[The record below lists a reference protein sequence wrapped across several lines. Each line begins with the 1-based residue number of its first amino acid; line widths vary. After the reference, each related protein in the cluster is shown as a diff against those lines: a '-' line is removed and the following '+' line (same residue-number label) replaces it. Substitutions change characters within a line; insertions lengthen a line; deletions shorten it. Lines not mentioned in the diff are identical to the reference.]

1 MTDAREYSIYDPDV
15 FEIDGD
21 GYIYRFLSP
30 EEAEERAEEEGF
42 LAGRRDGLKGE
53 PLPDEGEICPH
64 YLRGWRKGTAQ
75 SQEGDRHANS

>member
-1 MTDAREYSIYDPDV
+1 MTDVREYIYDPDV
-15 FEIDGD
+15 FEISD

-42 LAGRRDGLKGE
+42 IAGHRDGLKGL

-64 YLRGWRKGTAQ
+64 YLKGWRKGAAQ
-75 SQEGDRHANS
+75 YQEGSQ